1 MPEGPEIRR
10 QADKLAEVLSN
21 KKCNNIEFG
30 LTRHRPYSEV
40 LRGENILSVTSK
52 GKAML
57 IHFANGYSI
66 FSHNQLYGR
75 WEVVAAGERPESSRQ
90 LRLALDTS
98 AGSALLYSAS
108 DIDVLPTSELV
119 NLPFLSKLGPDVLDN
134 NVTPPVITKRLRAR
148 EFNGRQLAALLLDQH
163 FLAGLGNYLRSEIL
177 YSAGLLP
184 VRKPSSLSAEEVE
197 TLSVAIKQITVRS
210 YKTKGITVTH
220 KIYDRV
226 RKHGGS
232 FEQARFAVFNKE
244 SEPCLKCSAE
254 IKRENRGGGVC
265 TIVKIVRSKP
275 DRS

>member
-30 LTRHRPYSEV
+30 LIRHRPYSEV

-57 IHFANGYSI
+57 IHFENGYSI

-119 NLPFLSKLGPDVLDN
+119 NHPFLSKLGPDVLDN
-134 NVTPPVITKRLRAR
+134 NVTPAVITKRLRAR
-148 EFNGRQLAALLLDQH
+148 KFNGRQLAALLLDQH

-210 YKTKGITVTH
+210 YKTKGVTVTH
-220 KIYDRV
+220 EIYDRV

-254 IKRENRGGGVC
+254 IKRENRGGRRLYYC
-265 TIVKIVRSKP
+265 ENCQE
-275 DRS
+275 